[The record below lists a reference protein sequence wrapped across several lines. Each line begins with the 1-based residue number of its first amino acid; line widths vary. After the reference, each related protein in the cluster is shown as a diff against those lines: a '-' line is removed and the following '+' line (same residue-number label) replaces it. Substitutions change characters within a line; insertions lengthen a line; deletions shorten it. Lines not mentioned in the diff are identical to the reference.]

1 MRKLIIKYIIS
12 IMLIAS
18 VTLIGIFYAFNNS
31 RKERSEI
38 TALDT
43 VASRVISTLE
53 TDRENEEESK
63 NLFIQ
68 NYIEKAKALSYVIEK
83 TTNNSPSNGELQEL
97 AKKFTVDEIHV
108 VDENG
113 IIINSNKEESIHLNF
128 YENNR
133 MKKFVPLIESEDKED
148 YYLDLQGY
156 NVNEKKEM
164 IYIGVKL
171 SKGGKGMLQLGIKP
185 SVLEQYKQKVSMYS
199 TIQSMPIGKSITI
212 FAIDG
217 ETGDVLGVSD
227 NYTGDISYS
236 KEYKNTISF
245 LKDSVENPR
254 KVNIDGESMLM
265 VVKEYEGDFILVIS
279 NLKSLHSDFSQYL
292 IMMSVVILFLI
303 MMVSWCLYNLIDYF
317 MLSDVESMISGVDS
331 FLSGNNEVKFLA
343 NPKTE
348 LYRMAEGLNKWVNS
362 YESYSERISTIVSSM
377 GETFAT
383 YEYFDDLHRVFYSEN
398 LPKMLEV
405 GKEVCDEMIRNKFS
419 ERSISSYLD
428 KVDDQVFLTKG
439 GKHIKIK
446 NMVSGNTYFGI
457 IRDISEELKEH
468 KKLSNALHEATEKAS
483 RDVLTGLYNRN
494 KAKELIDDWF
504 HEGNKDG
511 VMLLMDLDN
520 FKKINDEKGHPE
532 GDKLLRDFC
541 TLLKRQFRTFD
552 IKARI
557 GGDEF
562 IVFMPSMI
570 EEDILEAKLKSFL
583 FICKEEWKDYYQEQE
598 LSVSIGVAYV
608 DNFIHSY
615 EELYR
620 CADSAM
626 YVAKRQGKDGY
637 YINEDNVT
645 CMRSECIYCRQN
657 CKRRS
662 ILFGEA
668 NEKL

>member
-1 MRKLIIKYIIS
+1 
-12 IMLIAS
+12 
-18 VTLIGIFYAFNNS
+18 
-31 RKERSEI
+31 
-38 TALDT
+38 
-43 VASRVISTLE
+43 
-53 TDRENEEESK
+53 
-63 NLFIQ
+63 
-68 NYIEKAKALSYVIEK
+68 
-83 TTNNSPSNGELQEL
+83 
-97 AKKFTVDEIHV
+97 
-108 VDENG
+108 
-113 IIINSNKEESIHLNF
+113 
-128 YENNR
+128 
-133 MKKFVPLIESEDKED
+133 
-148 YYLDLQGY
+148 
-156 NVNEKKEM
+156 
-164 IYIGVKL
+164 
-171 SKGGKGMLQLGIKP
+171 
-185 SVLEQYKQKVSMYS
+185 
-199 TIQSMPIGKSITI
+199 MPIGKSITI

-227 NYTGDISYS
+227 NYTGDISYN

-265 VVKEYEGDFILVIS
+265 VVKEYEGNFILAIS
-279 NLKSLHSDFSQYL
+279 NLKSLHSDFTQYL
-292 IMMSVVILFLI
+292 IMISVVILFLI
-303 MMVSWCLYNLIDYF
+303 MMVIWCLYNLIDYF
-317 MLSDVESMISGVDS
+317 MLSDVENMISGVDS
-331 FLSGNNEVKFLA
+331 FLSGNNKVKFSA

-520 FKKINDEKGHPE
+520 FK
-532 GDKLLRDFC
+532 
-541 TLLKRQFRTFD
+541 
-552 IKARI
+552 
-557 GGDEF
+557 
-562 IVFMPSMI
+562 
-570 EEDILEAKLKSFL
+570 
-583 FICKEEWKDYYQEQE
+583 
-598 LSVSIGVAYV
+598 
-608 DNFIHSY
+608 
-615 EELYR
+615 
-620 CADSAM
+620 
-626 YVAKRQGKDGY
+626 
-637 YINEDNVT
+637 
-645 CMRSECIYCRQN
+645 
-657 CKRRS
+657 
-662 ILFGEA
+662 
-668 NEKL
+668 